1 MTWFGLENKLVAY
14 ADDATLFASNPS
26 PDCRFG
32 IATSLNRDLV
42 EISAWCKLLD
52 MMLNPN
58 KTLVWSLGR
67 SGPHVVSYQFGLYD
81 IVIQG
86 RNVVALQDL
95 LLYPASFVSDILI
108 QGPIVFSYQFG
119 LYDLVI
125 QGTIVIS
132 HQFCLYDLVIQGPI
146 VISHQFSL
154 YDLVIQGPIIIS
166 QQFSFYDLVIL
177 GPIVI
182 SHQFCVYD
190 LLIQGPI
197 VISHQ
202 FGLYDHVIQ
211 EPIIISYQFCLY
223 DLLIHGPI
231 VIFHQFGLH
240 DLVIQRPIVISHQFC
255 LYDLLIQG
263 PSVISHQFGFYNL
276 VLQGPIVLSNQ
287 FDCISYGDCCLD
299 APTYNISTQ
308 IRNVGKSECLFLTPD
323 SETYVRRNTCK
334 REWENTTIASL
345 CASASPS
352 NISKQRDILLSFPVT
367 SNATHVT
374 YPNYYCA
381 VCNDDTEGLQFWGG
395 ELSCVVRQEDM
406 EDVLDF
412 FEWKRYDSEYN
423 NLLLNNGNVTN
434 YIKGNSIYLYMMML
448 ENVEVQNY
456 IKSNLIFSEED
467 SSWVALVKHHRR
479 EIKLSFEVL
488 LSKPM
493 YARDCV
499 KAVQSC
505 PKDPKFEGMND
516 LYQEYVEFVSD
527 FSNHVVYRNI
537 HCAECNNVAVEKLE
551 CFYGIGLYVSNLF
564 SLVLSVPSILFKIEL
579 SHSECGME
587 ETFLP
592 SFSSCQST
600 LCRLSN
606 EIHSNGVCLN
616 TKRLS
621 SFYNSTNSS
630 SKVVEFDGLLPN
642 KSKKNLTHE
651 ANVWTCIGT
660 WFYAEESDFMH
671 YNNTISYPKENEE
684 MVIDHKKYEGGYLV
698 CVKYSI
704 KSETLNWIAFA
715 CLIVSV
721 CCLSLHLFTF
731 IVLNSLRNLAGKNL
745 ASFAMCLLIAYV
757 VFLASP
763 SVSTETT
770 NCYVTACL
778 IYFSFF
784 ASFCWMNIIAFD
796 TWDSFRTVTSR
807 LYLRRG
813 DQKKRF
819 LLYSLYCWSLAVVA
833 VLCLV
838 VTDQTKP
845 QGLPSYLYPSLGQ
858 KRCWFGHNMS
868 LLMFFVAPS
877 FVFILLNIFFFVS
890 TAWNI
895 LGSKSVPEE
904 NVISLDRNLFKV
916 HGRLAVLMSIAWV
929 SGIIAYFVNDD
940 IAWCI
945 FIILTSLQGA
955 FIFVAF
961 TCNKTVWD
969 EVLEVLGCSHKT
981 TPKPKKNIEVD
992 DDGNQQPYRTP
1003 RIELLHISNFID
1015 KVHQPSRLA
1024 Q

>member
-1 MTWFGLENKLVAY
+1 MVLSYSQVVF
-14 ADDATLFASNPS
+14 F
-26 PDCRFG
+26 
-32 IATSLNRDLV
+32 TS
-42 EISAWCKLLD
+42 I
-52 MMLNPN
+52 
-58 KTLVWSLGR
+58 
-67 SGPHVVSYQFGLYD
+67 F
-81 IVIQG
+81 
-86 RNVVALQDL
+86 L
-95 LLYPASFVSDILI
+95 LLNDAGNCSANNNTSEPYSCELI
-108 QGPIVFSYQFG
+108 NCKEPPERFSYSCQC
-119 LYDLVI
+119 D
-125 QGTIVIS
+125 S
-132 HQFCLYDLVIQGPI
+132 
-146 VISHQFSL
+146 
-154 YDLVIQGPIIIS
+154 
-166 QQFSFYDLVIL
+166 
-177 GPIVI
+177 
-182 SHQFCVYD
+182 
-190 LLIQGPI
+190 
-197 VISHQ
+197 
-202 FGLYDHVIQ
+202 
-211 EPIIISYQFCLY
+211 
-223 DLLIHGPI
+223 
-231 VIFHQFGLH
+231 
-240 DLVIQRPIVISHQFC
+240 
-255 LYDLLIQG
+255 
-263 PSVISHQFGFYNL
+263 
-276 VLQGPIVLSNQ
+276 
-287 FDCISYGDCCLD
+287 DCISYGDCCLD

-308 IRNVGKSECLFLTPD
+308 IRNVEKSECVSLTPE
-323 SETYVRRNTCK
+323 SAAYIRRNTCK

-367 SNATHVT
+367 NNATHVT

-381 VCNDDTEGLQFWGG
+381 VCNDDTEDLHLWEG
-395 ELSCVVRQEDM
+395 EMNCEVRQEDM
-406 EDVLDF
+406 EYVLDF
-412 FEWKRYDSEYN
+412 FHWKKEDSEYN
-423 NLLLNNGNVTN
+423 NLLLNNGNLTE
-434 YIKGNSIYLYMMML
+434 YIDENLSYMYFSMSG
-448 ENVEVQNY
+448 NVEVQNY
-456 IKSNLIFSEED
+456 IESNLIFSEED

-479 EIKLSFEVL
+479 EIKLSCKVL
-488 LSKPM
+488 LYKFP

-505 PKDPKFEGMND
+505 PKDNKFEGMND
-516 LYQEYVEFVSD
+516 LCQEYVEFVSD
-527 FSNHVVYRNI
+527 PSNHVVYRNI
-537 HCAECNNVAVEKLE
+537 HCAECNNVAVEKLK
-551 CFYGIGLYVSNLF
+551 CFYGIALYVPQLL
-564 SLVLSVPSILFKIEL
+564 SLLLSVPSIPGKIEP
-579 SHSECGME
+579 SSSPCGRE
-587 ETFLP
+587 KTFLP
-592 SFSSCQST
+592 GFSSCQST

-606 EIHSNGVCLN
+606 EIHRNGVCLD

-621 SFYNSTNSS
+621 SFYNSTDSS
-630 SKVVEFDGLLPN
+630 SKMVQFDGLLPN

-651 ANVWTCIGT
+651 ANVWTCNGT
-660 WFYAEESDFMH
+660 WFYANESDFMY
-671 YNNTISYPKENEE
+671 YNNTIISYLKENEE

-770 NCYVTACL
+770 NCYITACL

-992 DDGNQQPYRTP
+992 DDGNQQPYQTP